1 MLRCVKAV
9 VGKICF
15 GVQLKYGKKKDMGN
29 GSLTWIS
36 SKEEFGQVGEDS
48 IRKDELLTIDGGT
61 FSKKV
66 AYTKKICICMYFIFM
81 LY

>member
-1 MLRCVKAV
+1 
-9 VGKICF
+9 
-15 GVQLKYGKKKDMGN
+15 MGN

-48 IRKDELLTIDGGT
+48 ICKDELLTIDGGT

-66 AYTKKICICMYFIFM
+66 TYMKKICICMYFIFM